1 MSLHPCF
8 RRRWLLH
15 VCLGKAFHAFVDIS
29 VFLWLRTKILPRLAQ
44 GLFSNERTWQNHWS
58 YCPHEWKM
66 EKAEC
71 QHAPICAIPCQHGPT
86 LQFVSCAEKD
96 SLSGTVMMAWI
107 WHVWINAMVFVP
119 MAQAPPEADAKEV
132 LYSLQSKFDRWVYI
146 LVFAEGDCCRF
157 AYGKLSHRSMPLWTS
172 VFCCRCASNSQ
183 DSPKASPRKNF
194 IEQLKLLLKWMLMEG
209 GEGPVCW
216 VQCDN
221 MWQDC
226 SLTAVQMRSRR
237 FLILICVH

>member
-8 RRRWLLH
+8 RRRWLLQ

-58 YCPHEWKM
+58 YCPNEWKM

-107 WHVWINAMVFVP
+107 WHVWINAMVLVP
-119 MAQAPPEADAKEV
+119 MAQAPPKAGAKE
-132 LYSLQSKFDRWVYI
+132 LSYNSLNLIPHACFRRRWLLQVC
-146 LVFAEGDCCRF
+146 L
-157 AYGKLSHRSMPLWTS
+157 GKPSHGNRKKYTLDIS
-172 VFCCRCASNSQ
+172 VFLSWIS
-183 DSPKASPRKNF
+183 
-194 IEQLKLLLKWMLMEG
+194 
-209 GEGPVCW
+209 
-216 VQCDN
+216 
-221 MWQDC
+221 
-226 SLTAVQMRSRR
+226 
-237 FLILICVH
+237 